1 MILKVPM
8 LAMSMSE
15 GAIAEWFVADGEPVA
30 EGEPLYS
37 IEAEKSVFEI
47 DAPASG
53 IVRHIAAIGDTLPV
67 GAEVCSI
74 TPPDPEVG

>member
-1 MILKVPM
+1 M

-15 GAIAEWFVADGEPVA
+15 GAIAEWFVADGGQVT
-30 EGEPLYS
+30 EGDPLYS

-47 DAPASG
+47 DAPSSG
-53 IVRHIAAIGDTLPV
+53 IVRHIAAVGETLPV

-74 TPPDPEVG
+74 TPLGQPA